1 LKCKN
6 IFDDIKL
13 FLSKITN
20 LFFFFALLS
29 KSSNSLLVSCHIA
42 SGIKVTIKNRYFE
55 LLWGNKPEVKN
66 ALLQHSVTDVGSD
79 KFMIFVML

>member
-1 LKCKN
+1 MVL
-6 IFDDIKL
+6 
-13 FLSKITN
+13 
-20 LFFFFALLS
+20 
-29 KSSNSLLVSCHIA
+29 CHIA
-42 SGIKVTIKNRYFE
+42 SGMNVTIENRYFE

>member
-1 LKCKN
+1 MISNYFCLKLQTC
-6 IFDDIKL
+6 
-13 FLSKITN
+13 
-20 LFFFFALLS
+20 FFFAILS

>member
-6 IFDDIKL
+6 IFDNIKL

-20 LFFFFALLS
+20 LFFFAILS

-42 SGIKVTIKNRYFE
+42 SGIKVNIKNRYFE

>member
-6 IFDDIKL
+6 IFDNIKL

-20 LFFFFALLS
+20 LFFFAILS
-29 KSSNSLLVSCHIA
+29 KSSNSLQVSCHIA